1 MSQTHECFYCGRY
14 FTRAD
19 SLAANTPEEFASTY
33 CSLMHKDLDTEQMK
47 QGSEQDVKIAESCY
61 NAVENPI
68 DSVATES
75 KQVGGFTIKI
85 KQTRPKE

>member
-1 MSQTHECFYCGRY
+1 MSQTYECFYCGRY
-14 FTRAD
+14 FTRTD

-47 QGSEQDVKIAESCY
+47 QDSEAEAKATDSREQ
-61 NAVENPI
+61 ENPI

-85 KQTRPKE
+85 RKQEKP